1 MDMAGASELINS
13 LREEFSP
20 VSQRIRDHPYVTAL
34 EEGTI
39 PTEGLSLFAGEQY
52 HTIKNDLRS
61 FALLLSRQQD
71 TRLMRFLV
79 GSVVYEA
86 TALETLFDFAAAVGM
101 TQESMEVYQPLAG
114 AHAYTTFLGTTAA
127 YGTVG
132 EMAAAYV
139 IDLEGW
145 GGNCSAISRALR
157 NRYGF
162 GESEVRFFDHF
173 AAEDPDFER
182 RSLETIDIGLD
193 AGLEP
198 RAIRRTA
205 RLMLEY
211 ELMYWDALLEAS
223 IP

>member
-1 MDMAGASELINS
+1 MVGATELISS
-13 LREEFSP
+13 LRDELTP
-20 VSQRIRDHPYVTAL
+20 VSERIRHHPYVTAL

-39 PTEGLSLFAGEQY
+39 PTERLSLFAGEQY

-86 TALETLFDFAAAVGM
+86 AALEALYDFAAALGM
-101 TQESMEVYQPLAG
+101 TQESMEAYQPLAG
-114 AHAYTTFLGTTAA
+114 AHAYTTFLGITAA

-145 GGNCSAISRALR
+145 GGNCRKISKALR

-162 GESEVRFFDHF
+162 SEADVSFFDHF

-182 RSLETIDIGLD
+182 RSLEMIDIGLD

-198 RAIRRTA
+198 LAVRRTS

-223 IP
+223 AP